1 MRQPNRAAAR
11 RTANYVLSLW
21 LFFSAAV
28 ARADWTCAP
37 SETSCKTIFIVHN
50 SWHAAIVLG
59 RIDLSLDA
67 LPELSDFPDAKFIEF
82 SWGDQDFFPD
92 PNSGIWAAL
101 RAAFWS
107 GGSVLH
113 LVGFNENVGQFYRS
127 AEIFELRLAPAA
139 QQRLIRFISQTFARA
154 NSNSRAQARPGL
166 FAYSRFYP
174 ASAKFSALR
183 TCNTWVAEAL
193 ASAGLPISP
202 GTVLTAGSLA
212 SQLELLG
219 KSK

>member
-1 MRQPNRAAAR
+1 MRRANRAAAL

-21 LFFSAAV
+21 LFFSAGT
-28 ARADWTCAP
+28 ARADWLCAP
-37 SETSCKTIFIVHN
+37 GEASCKTVFIVHN
-50 SWHAAIVLG
+50 AWHAAIVLSRG
-59 RIDLSLDA
+59 DLGLDA

-82 SWGDQDFFPD
+82 SWGDQDYFPD

-113 LVGFNENVGQFYRS
+113 MVGFSENVGQFYPS
-127 AEIFELRLAPAA
+127 AEIFDLRLAPAA
-139 QQRLIRFISQTFARA
+139 QQQLIRFISQTFARA
-154 NSNSRAQARPGL
+154 NSHSRAQASPGL

-174 ASAKFSALR
+174 ATGKFSVLR

-193 ASAGLPISP
+193 ASAGLPISA

-212 SQLELLG
+212 SQLADMG
-219 KSK
+219 K